1 MFGCTYIPILD
12 LKPFHLKKLTSTSEQ
27 EVSIMEFCPECGS
40 ILRPKKTET
49 SNGVSILL
57 ACSKC
62 AYVKK
67 VAVKNAGADAD
78 KVITHSQQEAVTVIP
93 KDQEVNTMPTLK
105 MECPKCG
112 NRLCYVW
119 QVQTRGGDE
128 ASTQFFR
135 CTKCNHTFR
144 EYS

>member
-1 MFGCTYIPILD
+1 
-12 LKPFHLKKLTSTSEQ
+12 
-27 EVSIMEFCPECGS
+27 MEFCPECGS
-40 ILRPKKTET
+40 VLRPKKTGEG
-49 SNGVSILL
+49 NGVSIVL

-62 AYVKK
+62 DYVKK
-67 VAVKNAGADAD
+67 GVVKNVKAATG
-78 KVITHSQQEAVTVIP
+78 KIITHNQPEAVTVIP
-93 KDQEVNTMPTLK
+93 KDQEVNTMPTIK

-128 ASTQFFR
+128 SSTQFFR

>member
-1 MFGCTYIPILD
+1 
-12 LKPFHLKKLTSTSEQ
+12 
-27 EVSIMEFCPECGS
+27 MEFCPECGS
-40 ILRPKKTET
+40 VLRPKKAET
-49 SNGVSILL
+49 SSGVAVVL

-62 AYVKK
+62 KYVKEG
-67 VAVKNAGADAD
+67 AAKNAGADTG
-78 KVITHSQQEAVTVIP
+78 KVITRVQKESVTVIP
-93 KDQEVNTMPTLK
+93 KDQDISTLSTLE